1 MITDQLQQ
9 LWDGL
14 LEFSSIFVMPDWG
27 WLVSMIPVIV
37 LLLVVG
43 PLVTLMLL
51 GWVIYLVRK
60 PRTGVKY
67 DEDVRHAATDASGEA
82 VYPSGEPYCARDRL
96 VYPSGATR
104 CSECRDLLLVVCPKC
119 GLGRAAEIDTCSDC
133 GLVLK
138 VVPRARVLSASG
150 PPPGG
155 AAVA

>member
-9 LWDGL
+9 FWDSI
-14 LEFSSIFVMPDWG
+14 LEFSSNFVMPDWG
-27 WLVSMIPVIV
+27 WLISMIPVIV

-43 PLVTLMLL
+43 PLLSLIVL
-51 GWVIYLVRK
+51 GWVIYLARK
-60 PRTGVKY
+60 PRTSVKY
-67 DEDVRHAATDASGEA
+67 DEDVRHAATDGEGQP
-82 VYPSGEPYCARDRL
+82 VFPVGEPYCGRDAL
-96 VYPSGATR
+96 IYPSGTTR
-104 CSECRDLLLVVCPKC
+104 CGDCRDLLLVVCPKC

-138 VVPRARVLSASG
+138 VVSRARILSPSG